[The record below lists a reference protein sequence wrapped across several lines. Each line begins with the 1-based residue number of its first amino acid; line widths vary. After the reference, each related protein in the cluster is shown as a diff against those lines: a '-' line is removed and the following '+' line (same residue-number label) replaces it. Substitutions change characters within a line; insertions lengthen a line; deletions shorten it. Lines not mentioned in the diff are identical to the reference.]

1 MSELS
6 HKMILVL
13 DSKHQLEIKMDLT
26 PQTPAAMPA
35 VCENDRVLYESM
47 FNFMNSD
54 IAWNVFRKVHMLVP
68 AYVFQEL
75 G

>member
-6 HKMILVL
+6 HKIIPVL
-13 DSKHQLEIKMDLT
+13 DSKHQFEIKIDLK

-35 VCENDRVLYESM
+35 VWENDHVLRECM
-47 FNFMNSD
+47 FDFMNSD
-54 IAWNVFRKVHMLVP
+54 IAWNVFRKVYMLGP